1 MYDDLA
7 RTQQP
12 TPFEWFVVNA
22 VIPSVV
28 LSLALWSPPVPAVHP
43 TAIEFDHHGFFV
55 MPCEPFGPDT
65 LCEPF
70 GPIADTFPILIRMPQ
85 PVYPTR
91 LRRAGVE
98 DHVVLRALVNT
109 NGRVDSASILI
120 VHATSTPLAMSARR
134 ALMSALYRP
143 GRFGGRPIAAWI
155 SIAIDFTRTRGAT

>member
-28 LSLALWSPPVPAVHP
+28 LSLALWSPPAPAAQP
-43 TAIEFDHHGFFV
+43 TVISDHGFMV
-55 MPCEPFGPDT
+55 MPCEWSG
-65 LCEPF
+65 CV
-70 GPIADTFPILIRMPQ
+70 GPIADTFPTLIRMPQ

-120 VHATSTPLAMSARR
+120 VHATSTPLAMSARQ

-155 SIAIDFTRTRGAT
+155 SIAIDFTLTRGAT